1 MEVVSASQY
10 HARPAIGAPRPRQA
24 SCGLI
29 LLRRCLRGLR
39 GKATATRVSDVR
51 RDCGQIV
58 PEAAQRR
65 GPRSEAGT
73 KSIPNHLGLLC
84 SPIRSSVAENSK
96 TPNPR
101 PPFSSSPVCLHA
113 SHTLAVP
120 CCHPPPPPNATLLGG
135 STHRRLTRRPHRR
148 IGPAVSAGL
157 GHSCRPSEASSSQP
171 VAEEGSE
178 ERESTARRRST
189 SPSHHHHRPP
199 PRTQRRQTG
208 RITPHHANA
217 HSNHQPRDPS
227 LLSLLQH
234 STLDTL
240 RCWPSRLVA
249 GHGPAG
255 LSHRTPSRREL
266 AAGPEPSDPHAVL
279 STNCCSPR
287 RDHCTALHRAL
298 LDI

>member
-1 MEVVSASQY
+1 MYAETAGRSFQKLRSGEDQGQRLAPRASPITLGSCAPPYVQASPKIRKLPTPVLLSPPLPSASTP
-10 HARPAIGAPRPRQA
+10 HTPWLFPAAI
-24 SCGLI
+24 
-29 LLRRCLRGLR
+29 
-39 GKATATRVSDVR
+39 
-51 RDCGQIV
+51 
-58 PEAAQRR
+58 
-65 GPRSEAGT
+65 
-73 KSIPNHLGLLC
+73 
-84 SPIRSSVAENSK
+84 
-96 TPNPR
+96 
-101 PPFSSSPVCLHA
+101 
-113 SHTLAVP
+113 
-120 CCHPPPPPNATLLGG
+120 PPPPPNATLLGG